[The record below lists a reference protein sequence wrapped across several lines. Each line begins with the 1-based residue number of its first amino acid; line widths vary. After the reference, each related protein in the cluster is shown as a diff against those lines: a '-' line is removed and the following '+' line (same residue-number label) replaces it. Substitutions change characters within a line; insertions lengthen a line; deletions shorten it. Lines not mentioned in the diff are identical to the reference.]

1 MPTDIKEQL
10 EHEANTEAGK
20 ALAPH
25 GFRPVHQ
32 GGGLINYE
40 RRNADGSR
48 VVVIVDAPDGW
59 GPEFLSDPVV
69 ACRFANDDIAE
80 SEDWGHA
87 TLADFLATLK

>member
-1 MPTDIKEQL
+1 MRDIEQHL

-25 GFRPVHQ
+25 GFHPVHQ
-32 GGGLINYE
+32 GGGLINFE

-69 ACRFANDDIAE
+69 ACRFPDDDTAE
-80 SEDWGHA
+80 SDDTEHA